1 MSPARVLLKTDP
13 KGGVE
18 RPGKFV
24 RTMDRLAAYA
34 ELQAHFAEI
43 KDLHMRE
50 LFESDPGRFDKF
62 STRFE
67 DIVLDCTG

>member
-1 MSPARVLLKTDP
+1 MVPWYHGTKAESTKEFALDRQ
-13 KGGVE
+13 
-18 RPGKFV
+18 
-24 RTMDRLAAYA
+24 MDRLAAYA